1 MGAERHSVGTRRTTM
16 SRPTPPPPSPLHVK
30 TEQWKA
36 GARDDEKVERSE
48 RRMGRAERGRQTEW
62 KIKKNHEGRGKGSEK
77 DKSGSTGVKTGDKK
91 KRAHRGRKRQDMKC
105 RKVSG
110 YSGKGA
116 AGERERTHR
125 WARRKT
131 EGKRK
136 REAENEE
143 EKRGKDAVT
152 GEEDNDARTDV
163 SNAPH
168 GVEQDTRDG
177 GASREQNY
185 AQTQAHTRSERAEV
199 EGSGHYRSRT
209 REWER
214 RRRDTTRVDKGRD
227 GRRQGREKEEQE
239 KEKKV
244 RQGRRSRVK
253 PAGNRKDGRWDATHE
268 QTLDVRHNVKKRNRK
283 RKDSRGGKKKKGNGR
298 RRAAEGNSIPSGRVR
313 SDKHTEARE
322 NGGVTLGTKGER
334 YRQTREIT
342 RHKSNPRSSEKEGH
356 GKESMTERRRRQ
368 TETTKR
374 VRGPETSQ
382 KGRERRE
389 KRSSNVEKPEIGTSV
404 IQEGTRRRN
413 KRHKGGTDDEDCP
426 SRAERT
432 QTKSDGQRKRK
443 RERHYE
449 ERTPRESGAP
459 RSTPG
464 MSGERGAKRK
474 EGKKVRASKD
484 TQSRERYADEKK
496 AQLGTRQQ
504 DAEHDQKREKARDAR
519 NAREKNT
526 RHEHDK
532 GTERSQRDGRSRQK
546 VAGRQEAATAPRG
559 EEDWKRQASRS
570 ETRRGGTPAIG
581 VVRAG
586 VKTRKGEGSESR
598 RKVGAE
604 GQPGKNGEKR
614 GPDREKETVET
625 SRREEHRDKR
635 KKRTRAVDENGAS
648 TREEVAK
655 DDHRHTEAKD
665 SPDEEQTE
673 RCNGSRKTPEMA
685 IERSP
690 AGAATDARQH
700 REEER
705 TNNQRAVR
713 DATGREGA
721 KQTERQ
727 TEEAQEASGQH
738 KRNRSGETG
747 RGTDGVPSRRE
758 IASNRCEES
767 KKSTHRPA
775 TSSIREE
782 GEDTAERTK
791 KGRVARGGSAAATE
805 REGKTRK
812 QRDKRQSKER
822 RRQTITEGREV
833 RIREGVNEHQ
843 GGEIAEE
850 WRSSEG
856 AEQERAEF
864 QGTRVDRGREGRT
877 EAQGDRGRDVTA
889 TTQGKEGER
898 GEKQRQRNEG
908 QRRTT
913 KRGRR
918 RQEKLG
924 SEQEDEQRQQREKG
938 GRARAGQ
945 KEQETKQR
953 ENSGQ
958 PEEDKEVGT
967 CDGRRTRRDDED
979 EYREEKKKS
988 RGRADIGTAQRQKQ
1002 KSRKK
1007 AKAKRHTGGG
1017 RQYGTKTTR
1026 AKRDRKR
1033 EVGREVEA
1041 DEEKS
1046 LEEHPPRVKRD
1057 NKRQDRGSKALRD
1070 GRRSDENE

>member
-1 MGAERHSVGTRRTTM
+1 MGHFARECRVPRNKEGQFRNQDNTRKQRNNEDTSSRAMLAIDGVGFDW
-16 SRPTPPPPSPLHVK
+16 S
-30 TEQWKA
+30 
-36 GARDDEKVERSE
+36 
-48 RRMGRAERGRQTEW
+48 
-62 KIKKNHEGRGKGSEK
+62 
-77 DKSGSTGVKTGDKK
+77 
-91 KRAHRGRKRQDMKC
+91 DM
-105 RKVSG
+105 
-110 YSGKGA
+110 A
-116 AGERERTHR
+116 
-125 WARRKT
+125 
-131 EGKRK
+131 
-136 REAENEE
+136 
-143 EKRGKDAVT
+143 
-152 GEEDNDARTDV
+152 
-163 SNAPH
+163 
-168 GVEQDTRDG
+168 
-177 GASREQNY
+177 
-185 AQTQAHTRSERAEV
+185 
-199 EGSGHYRSRT
+199 
-209 REWER
+209 
-214 RRRDTTRVDKGRD
+214 
-227 GRRQGREKEEQE
+227 EEQVQTNMALMTFSDS
-239 KEKKV
+239 KKF
-244 RQGRRSRVK
+244 
-253 PAGNRKDGRWDATHE
+253 
-268 QTLDVRHNVKKRNRK
+268 
-283 RKDSRGGKKKKGNGR
+283 
-298 RRAAEGNSIPSGRVR
+298 
-313 SDKHTEARE
+313 DK
-322 NGGVTLGTKGER
+322 
-334 YRQTREIT
+334 
-342 RHKSNPRSSEKEGH
+342 
-356 GKESMTERRRRQ
+356 
-368 TETTKR
+368 
-374 VRGPETSQ
+374 
-382 KGRERRE
+382 
-389 KRSSNVEKPEIGTSV
+389 
-404 IQEGTRRRN
+404 
-413 KRHKGGTDDEDCP
+413 
-426 SRAERT
+426 
-432 QTKSDGQRKRK
+432 
-443 RERHYE
+443 
-449 ERTPRESGAP
+449 
-459 RSTPG
+459 
-464 MSGERGAKRK
+464 
-474 EGKKVRASKD
+474 ASKD
-484 TQSRERYADEKK
+484 LDKLLGSQITDKNKK
-496 AQLGTRQQ
+496 GLGYNVAPPPHPLIYNRPKKL
-504 DAEHDQKREKARDAR
+504 DLSYSSLVEFKEP
-519 NAREKNT
+519 EF
-526 RHEHDK
+526 K
-532 GTERSQRDGRSRQK
+532 GC
-546 VAGRQEAATAPRG
+546 
-559 EEDWKRQASRS
+559 
-570 ETRRGGTPAIG
+570 
-581 VVRAG
+581 
-586 VKTRKGEGSESR
+586 GSENR
-598 RKVGAE
+598 
-604 GQPGKNGEKR
+604 
-614 GPDREKETVET
+614 
-625 SRREEHRDKR
+625 
-635 KKRTRAVDENGAS
+635 AS